1 MEINRNISAT
11 QLTWI
16 VGTLVGLVMAVFMGS
31 AVGKA
36 DFGMV
41 SLVVGIGIFVGTF
54 LALGANYWMLIPFSL
69 GAAFPALPVAGR
81 FLDFPE
87 VAIPGCS
94 LIFLLRI
101 ATRKEQLR
109 VFRRV
114 NIPILL
120 FMAWV
125 GLVFVLNPIGFAS
138 FGSATIGARFYFKL
152 VLAFAA
158 FLIMS
163 NRDYSERDMR
173 WVFGFLIFGA
183 CFALIYGFGTTAFM
197 GPQVD
202 PTTGLV
208 ADEFYTWHQLLA
220 GPPLTIA
227 FLIFARWSPKQVFS
241 LRHMGLIFL
250 YLTCILMVL
259 VSGKRMAMLSIFIA
273 PLVSAI
279 VYKQLLYIIT
289 ALTIASASLA
299 VVVAGHGQWFDL
311 PLVAQRTVSWLP
323 GDWDQEL
330 NGLQGGADDFR
341 AELRRVALKAIE
353 RNPVIG
359 KGFSIDIQDTLT
371 AIGMGRFGGN
381 TEIQAAGFALGRSWH
396 NRWLGYAADFGI
408 PLVIIQMTIFIAV
421 LALAIRNFRVLGNSN
436 LLGVFSLYVFIYTCR
451 DIIAS
456 HTSGHTANDAFD
468 RWWMYGILVT
478 IFIKYGS
485 GKPQSIK
492 KSGLPVLVARPDT
505 KPGNVAI
512 SSTSLP

>member
-1 MEINRNISAT
+1 MSINPNIT
-11 QLTWI
+11 MNQVTWF
-16 VGTLVGLVMAVFMGS
+16 VVMLLGFVLAVFMGS
-31 AVGKA
+31 AVGSA
-36 DFGMV
+36 DLSTVWIVLG
-41 SLVVGIGIFVGTF
+41 VGIGVATS
-54 LALGANYWMLIPFSL
+54 LALGAHYWVLIPLSL
-69 GAAFPALPVAGR
+69 GATFPALPLAGR

-87 VAIPGCS
+87 VAIAGCS

-101 ATRKEQLR
+101 ASRKEQLR

-125 GLVFVLNPIGFAS
+125 GLVFVLNPTGFAS
-138 FGSATIGARFYFKL
+138 FGSATVGARFYFKL
-152 VLAFAA
+152 LLAFAA

-163 NRDYSERDMR
+163 NREYSERDMR

-183 CFALIYGFGTTAFM
+183 CFALIYGFGANVFI

-220 GPPLTIA
+220 GPPLTIT

-241 LRHMGLIFL
+241 LRHIGLSFL
-250 YLTCILMVL
+250 YLICILMVL

-279 VYKQLLYIIT
+279 VFKQFTYIIA
-289 ALTIASASLA
+289 ALMIASASLT
-299 VVVAGHGQWFDL
+299 VVVAGHGQWFEL

-330 NGLQGGADDFR
+330 SGLQGGGDDFR

-353 RNPVIG
+353 NNPVIG

-371 AIGMGRFGGN
+371 AIGMGRFGGSA
-381 TEIQAAGFALGRSWH
+381 EIQAAGFALGRSWH

-408 PLVIIQMTIFIAV
+408 PLLVIQITIFIAV
-421 LALAIRNFRVLGNSN
+421 LALAIKNFRVLGNSN

-468 RWWMYGILVT
+468 RWWMYGILVA
-478 IFIKYGS
+478 IFIKCGS
-485 GKPQSIK
+485 GKPKSID
-492 KSGLPVLVARPDT
+492 KSGLPVLETRPDT
-505 KPGNVAI
+505 KPKNVAI
-512 SSTSLP
+512 SSSSFP